1 MEERPHQTQLGGSG
15 ITVEGGFMALGDPT
29 KAQQFCFHPNTKAT
43 CKEPSKTF
51 YSIES
56 FQNESHQQ
64 YVGPKERGFSRT
76 GPGRLE
82 TRGVKGCEL
91 LEEDS
96 TEVSCHRREGVDI
109 LAYLLLRNP
118 TQEVQ
123 GRNAYAVWACSGYRV
138 CLRQILHPCRHN
150 VRVPVLQLSIHQP
163 KITV

>member
-1 MEERPHQTQLGGSG
+1 
-15 ITVEGGFMALGDPT
+15 MALGDPT
-29 KAQQFCFHPNTKAT
+29 KAQQFCFHPSTKAT

-109 LAYLLLRNP
+109 LASPATKPYTGGTRTECVRCLGMFGLSCMPSANTSSVPAQRKGSCTSTVYTSAQNYCVETLHKNP
-118 TQEVQ
+118 K
-123 GRNAYAVWACSGYRV
+123 
-138 CLRQILHPCRHN
+138 P
-150 VRVPVLQLSIHQP
+150 
-163 KITV
+163 